1 MAGLFGTFN
10 IAKSGLSV
18 TQSQIDTTSHNIANT
33 NTTGYT
39 RQRAVSA
46 TTTPYG
52 GNSKYDSLTVGQV
65 GTGAKITSI
74 ERIRD
79 SFIDYQVRTQTTTNS
94 SLDIQSQYLEQ
105 AEDILNETSD
115 DSGIKSELSSFYNA
129 LQTLSTSAETTSNKT
144 VVISQASTLAS
155 TINNKYTQ
163 LENIVDNLQES
174 LNTNVTE
181 INSTL
186 DQLNKVNK
194 QITEVT
200 SLGLS
205 PNDLMDTR
213 DNLLDT
219 LSEKFGINVTNKNNN
234 GTTISSTDIT
244 GTNSVLVDGTNSTTN
259 CTRFSY
265 VNGVSYDEDTQTL
278 KVSYYKLG
286 DSSSNSE
293 ITLTGISSTDA
304 ESLKSSLEQNRIL
317 IADQDGTV
325 NISDTT
331 STTELRSAIFTA
343 DGGEVGGN
351 QEAQTTIEKT
361 MTQLDKLAATIAYTV
376 NAIQTGSTTSTDNL
390 LFVKS
395 GTDSDSG
402 INAKNISVNEELV
415 SEPDLLN
422 AGKDSTSGE
431 KDGTRALAMANLAN
445 LKVDFSKI
453 SDVENLTR
461 DTFMSGTGLSF
472 NDSDNS
478 DYSLVSSSSN
488 GTTSD
493 DYCTTIVS
501 ELATS
506 ADEVNSELT
515 TSETLLTSLGNQR
528 TSVSGVSLDE
538 EMTNL
543 IQYQH
548 AYEANAK
555 IISTI
560 DELLDVVIN
569 GLQA

>member
-18 TQSQIDTTSHNIANT
+18 TQSQIDTTSHNISNT

-39 RQRAVSA
+39 RQRSVSA

-52 GNSKYDSLTVGQV
+52 GNSKFDGVTVGQV

-94 SLDIQSQYLEQ
+94 ALDLQSQYLEQ
-105 AEDILNETSD
+105 VEDILNETNS

-129 LQTLSTSAETTSNKT
+129 LQTLSTSSETTSNKT

-163 LENIVDNLQES
+163 LESIVDNLQES
-174 LNTNVTE
+174 LLTDVNE

-186 DQLNKVNK
+186 DQLNKVNRE
-194 QITEVT
+194 ITEIT

-219 LSEKFGINVTNKNNN
+219 LSEKFGMNVTNKNNN
-234 GTTISSTDIT
+234 GTTISSSDIT
-244 GTNSVLVDGTNSTTN
+244 GTDSVLVDGTNYNAS

-265 VNGVSYDEDTQTL
+265 VNGVSYDKDTQTL
-278 KVSYYKLG
+278 TVSYSKLG
-286 DSSSNSE
+286 DSSSNAE
-293 ITLTGISSTDA
+293 ITLTGISSTEA
-304 ESLKSSLEQNRIL
+304 ETLKSSLEKNRIL
-317 IADQDGTV
+317 IANQDGTV
-325 NISDTT
+325 DVNNASD
-331 STTELRSAIFTA
+331 LRKSIFTA
-343 DGGEVGGN
+343 SGGEVGGN
-351 QEAQTTIEKT
+351 QLAQDEVENT
-361 MTQLDKLAATIAYTV
+361 MSKLDKLAATIAYTV

-390 LFVKS
+390 LFVAS

-402 INAKNISVNEELV
+402 INAKNISVNEALV
-415 SEPDLLN
+415 SDPNLLN

-445 LKVDFSKI
+445 LKIDFSKI
-453 SDVENLTR
+453 TDVENLTR
-461 DTFMSGTGLSF
+461 DTFLSEAGLSF
-472 NDSDNS
+472 NDANNS
-478 DYSLVSSSSN
+478 DYSLVSNGSS
-488 GTTSD
+488 GTTLD

-506 ADEVNSELT
+506 ADEVNSGLT
-515 TSETLLTSLGNQR
+515 TSESLLTSLKNQR
-528 TSVSGVSLDE
+528 TSISGVSLDE

-548 AYEANAK
+548 AYQANAK
-555 IISTI
+555 VISTI